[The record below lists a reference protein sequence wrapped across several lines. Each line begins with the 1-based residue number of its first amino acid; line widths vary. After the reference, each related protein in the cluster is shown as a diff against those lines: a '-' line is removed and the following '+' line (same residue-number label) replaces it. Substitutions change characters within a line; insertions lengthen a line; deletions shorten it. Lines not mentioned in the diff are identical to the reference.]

1 MTDEEY
7 RGLVLQHDKHIDK
20 LALSIEHIAEA
31 KWYLKPHY
39 HAWAYTYYKSVR
51 LMGKKF
57 FHYRHE
63 MKNMVDLVKEMGS
76 VKGKE

>member
-31 KWYLKPHY
+31 KWYLNH
-39 HAWAYTYYKSVR
+39 TTMR
-51 LMGKKF
+51 GLILTT
-57 FHYRHE
+57 
-63 MKNMVDLVKEMGS
+63 NQ
-76 VKGKE
+76 